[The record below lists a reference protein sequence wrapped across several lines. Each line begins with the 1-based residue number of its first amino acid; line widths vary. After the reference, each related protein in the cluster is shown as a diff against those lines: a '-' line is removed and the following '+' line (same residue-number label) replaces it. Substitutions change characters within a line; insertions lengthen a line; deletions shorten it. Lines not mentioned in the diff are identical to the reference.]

1 MLRVID
7 LYLLLFNT
15 SQGIY
20 SIPKESKSTDLPP
33 SVNDKIQ
40 CVPLLFL
47 SLTLIV
53 YALSFILGKM
63 FFEKT
68 PLNQG

>member
-20 SIPKESKSTDLPP
+20 SIPKESNSTALPP

-40 CVPLLFL
+40 CVTLLFL
-47 SLTLIV
+47 SLTFIV